1 MRELALRETP
11 RCTKVFGKIGS
22 LGDLGDDVTI
32 DVLLVMSLRFG
43 EGLLGLRLAILE
55 ELFLSGD
62 ALTRL

>member
-11 RCTKVFGKIGS
+11 RCTKVFSKIRS
-22 LGDLGDDVTI
+22 LGDLGDDGTI